1 MSALLD
7 AVVAFAATD
16 AMQGILICGLLVI
29 FFFCT
34 ALSILL
40 ARTPR

>member
-7 AVVAFAATD
+7 AIVAFATTD
-16 AMQGILICGLLVI
+16 AMKAILICGLLVI